1 MPSKKRLI
9 IVFSDGIGLASKFNK
24 AAWPLV
30 RIKNSGS
37 LEDGGVL
44 LQLTL
49 RHLHIIRRVSRDT
62 HDDLPELFVDSKAE
76 YDA

>member
-9 IVFSDGIGLASKFNK
+9 IVFSDGIGLVGKFSKAS
-24 AAWPLV
+24 WPLV
-30 RIKNSGS
+30 KRKGSGS

-49 RHLHIIRRVSRDT
+49 GHLHIIRRVSRETDI
-62 HDDLPELFVDSKAE
+62 DLPENFTDSKAQ
-76 YDA
+76 YDT